1 MRHWGIGIRHNGEYM
16 GAGVWQ
22 NDHPSTNTPQS
33 TALGLQHESELVCME
48 EVNKHSRD
56 RFSIRHRCENQ
67 TIDSMSIAVQQYPFC
82 QFTHLTLLTSSMC
95 CLRRSHYA
103 IKKRYNQRTIMK
115 KGACSFEPRGRYI
128 TLSSIKLQ
136 ISVSTLCIPS
146 HTLSTKHQGQ
156 ISAHIHSSPPSPIN
170 LKSLL
175 RNLNLLFQHSHLP
188 TPIL

>member
-1 MRHWGIGIRHNGEYM
+1 
-16 GAGVWQ
+16 
-22 NDHPSTNTPQS
+22 
-33 TALGLQHESELVCME
+33 ME

-115 KGACSFEPRGRYI
+115 KGAYSFEPRGRYI

-175 RNLNLLFQHSHLP
+175 RNLNLLFRHSHLP
-188 TPIL
+188 TPIPLTACLRSKGCTHVFLLQNFRGEDFIFTMCNKKCWKVFCSVVD